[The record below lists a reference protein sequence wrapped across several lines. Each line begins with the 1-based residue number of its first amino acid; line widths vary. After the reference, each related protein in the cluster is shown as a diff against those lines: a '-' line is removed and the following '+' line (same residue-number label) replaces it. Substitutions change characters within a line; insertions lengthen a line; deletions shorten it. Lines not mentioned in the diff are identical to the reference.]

1 MATLSLTVV
10 PGKALKDGKH
20 KVRIAVAHNS
30 QTRYILTDVILNSTK
45 EWKNGKVVKRG
56 DATYLNS
63 KLLAR
68 LDEVQHIIDETPYI
82 EGLSCA
88 ELVTCILNARAKR
101 THTLRSAFE
110 EMLEVS
116 LAKDTT
122 KTRYRTQFRSI
133 TSVIPEDTF
142 MTHLTPLMVQRFIKV
157 RSEHIAPIT
166 LQTQITLLSQI
177 VKFCQAN
184 GYTDFRVSPTH
195 GYYRRIIAVRQN
207 WLTPDQVRFI
217 RDTDTGRRGFNKFR
231 DLFMLSYYL
240 GGVNL
245 IDLAHINFNECTDTL
260 RYVRTKTE
268 RKAKVNPFVEFDI
281 PDEAKPIIAKYKGE
295 DGFLKM
301 YKAADID
308 QCHSMMGTVKSYRD
322 NYNLPGLTFYSAR
335 KSFAQHAFALGEN
348 ESVIDYVLGHSLGGS
363 RNKMLFA
370 YIKVTPEMATAC
382 VRKVC
387 DFIASKEN
395 FH

>member
-1 MATLSLTVV
+1 M

-157 RSEHIAPIT
+157 RSPHIAPIT

-195 GYYRRIIAVRQN
+195 GYYQRIIAVRQN

-217 RDTDTGRRGFNKFR
+217 RDTDTGRRGYNKFR

-245 IDLAHINFNECTDTL
+245 IDLARINFNECTDTL

-301 YKAADID
+301 YKAADIEL
-308 QCHSMMGTVKSYRD
+308 CHSMMGTVKSYRD

>member
-56 DATYLNS
+56 DSTYLNS

-88 ELVTCILNARAKR
+88 ELVTCILHARAKK

-116 LAKDTT
+116 PAKDTT
-122 KTRYRTQFRSI
+122 KTRYRTQFKSI

-142 MTHLTPLMVQRFIKV
+142 VTHLSPLMVQRFIKV
-157 RSEHIAPIT
+157 RGAEIAPIT

-177 VKFCQAN
+177 VKFCQVN
-184 GYTDFRVSPTH
+184 GYTDFRISPTA
-195 GYYRRIIAVRQN
+195 GCYQRVVAIRQN
-207 WLTPDQVRFI
+207 WLTPEQIRSIRDYEDRHKAFI
-217 RDTDTGRRGFNKFR
+217 RFR

-240 GGVNL
+240 GGINI
-245 IDLAHINFNECTDTL
+245 IDLARIDFNKCSDTL
-260 RYVRTKTE
+260 KYIRTKTE
-268 RKAKVNPFVEFDI
+268 RKAKVNPYVEFEI
-281 PDEAKPIIAKYKGE
+281 PAEAKPIINKYKGD
-295 DGFLKM
+295 DGKLVISKCS
-301 YKAADID
+301 DIEH
-308 QCHSMMGTVKSYRD
+308 CHEIGCTIRRFRDDMG
-322 NYNLPGLTFYSAR
+322 LPNLTFYSAR
-335 KSFAQHAFALGEN
+335 KSFAQHAFALGES

-363 RNKMLFA
+363 HNKMLFA
-370 YIKVTPEMATAC
+370 YIKVTPAMATAC

-387 DFIASKEN
+387 DFIASSRN
-395 FH
+395 F

>member
-1 MATLSLTVV
+1 M

-122 KTRYRTQFRSI
+122 KTRYRTQFKSI

-157 RSEHIAPIT
+157 RSAHIAPIT

-195 GYYRRIIAVRQN
+195 GYYQRIIAVRQN

-217 RDTDTGRRGFNKFR
+217 RDTDTGRRGYNKFR

-245 IDLAHINFNECTDTL
+245 IDLARINFNECTDTL

>member
-1 MATLSLTVV
+1 M

-122 KTRYRTQFRSI
+122 KTRYRTQFKSI

-157 RSEHIAPIT
+157 RSAHIAPIT

-195 GYYRRIIAVRQN
+195 GYYQRIIAVRQN

-217 RDTDTGRRGFNKFR
+217 RDTDTGRRGYNKFR

-245 IDLAHINFNECTDTL
+245 IDLARINFNECTDTL

-281 PDEAKPIIAKYKGE
+281 PDEAKLIIAKYKGE

-308 QCHSMMGTVKSYRD
+308 LCHSMMGTVKSYRD

>member
-1 MATLSLTVV
+1 M

-122 KTRYRTQFRSI
+122 KTRYRTQFKSI

-157 RSEHIAPIT
+157 RSAHIAPIT

-195 GYYRRIIAVRQN
+195 GYYQRIIAVRQN

-217 RDTDTGRRGFNKFR
+217 RDTDTGRRGYNKFR

-245 IDLAHINFNECTDTL
+245 IDLARINFNECTDTL

-308 QCHSMMGTVKSYRD
+308 LCHSMMGTVKSYRD

>member
-1 MATLSLTVV
+1 M

-157 RSEHIAPIT
+157 RSAHIAPIT

-195 GYYRRIIAVRQN
+195 GYYQRIIAVRQN

-217 RDTDTGRRGFNKFR
+217 RDTDTGRRGYDKFR

-245 IDLAHINFNECTDTL
+245 IDLARINFNECTDTL